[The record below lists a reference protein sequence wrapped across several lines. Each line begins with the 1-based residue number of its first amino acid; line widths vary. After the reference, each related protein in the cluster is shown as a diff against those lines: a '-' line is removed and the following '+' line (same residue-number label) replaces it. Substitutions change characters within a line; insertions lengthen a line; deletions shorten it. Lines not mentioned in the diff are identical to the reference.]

1 MAPRP
6 PPLEPTV
13 KIHPNRALAGVL
25 AAFVGGTYWYAVQAA
40 SPADAAAELVQEA
53 ERQAAEESP

>member
-13 KIHPNRALAGVL
+13 KIHTNWALAGVL